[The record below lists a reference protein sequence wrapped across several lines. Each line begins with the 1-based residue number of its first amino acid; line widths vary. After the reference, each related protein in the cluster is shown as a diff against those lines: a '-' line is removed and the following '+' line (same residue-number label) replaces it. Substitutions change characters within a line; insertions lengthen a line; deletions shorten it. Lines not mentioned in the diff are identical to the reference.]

1 MDITEHNRKSWDKA
15 VAEKSIWTVP
25 VSRDEI
31 ARAREGDWAIV
42 LTPEKAVPRAWFP
55 ADLQGLDL
63 LCLAGGG
70 GQQGPILA
78 AAGARVTVVD
88 NSERQLAQD
97 RLVAE
102 REGLEMGLV
111 QGDMADLSV
120 FADAS
125 FDLIVH
131 PTSNLFVPDVRPV
144 WREAFRVL
152 RPGGTLLAGF
162 LNPVFYLFDADLADN
177 GQYEVRYK
185 LPYSD
190 LTSLPEDRR
199 RKYIDDLS
207 ALEFGH
213 TLTDQIGGQ
222 IDTGFVVTGFYEDR
236 WTGQA
241 LSELME
247 PYIATRAL
255 KPA

>member
-1 MDITEHNRKSWDKA
+1 
-15 VAEKSIWTVP
+15 
-25 VSRDEI
+25 
-31 ARAREGDWAIV
+31 
-42 LTPEKAVPRAWFP
+42 
-55 ADLQGLDL
+55 
-63 LCLAGGG
+63 
-70 GQQGPILA
+70 
-78 AAGARVTVVD
+78 
-88 NSERQLAQD
+88 
-97 RLVAE
+97 
-102 REGLEMGLV
+102 MGLV
-111 QGDMADLSV
+111 QGDMADLSI

-222 IDTGFVVTGFYEDR
+222 IDAGFVVTGFYEDR